1 MESCITT
8 GQQYILLARTQDLLG
23 WDCFMEGQIPTI
35 LIETIKPQ
43 LHQWSPRKSIDN
55 WGIKLI
61 KSLINIT
68 HKQWIYRNADVH
80 HVIDGLTSSQ
90 RTTLFACVQELL
102 MTDINYLLPCHRHLL
117 KQDFQQLGNADTLP
131 RQLWVASME
140 SAISAASNVA
150 SGHYTTGSMQVFN
163 SCPDAPQA
171 RHNFTKQSY
180 PPTRPPRTRHPVQQT
195 LPSSFWRPS
204 EALPIQ
210 PHPAQTHQ
218 TDLTGTRYRLHWRR
232 K

>member
-1 MESCITT
+1 M
-8 GQQYILLARTQDLLG
+8 GLLHGGTNPNHFDRNHPSHNSINCPHRSQ
-23 WDCFMEGQIPTI
+23 
-35 LIETIKPQ
+35 LIIGASNSSSPSSTSHTSSGYTET
-43 LHQWSPRKSIDN
+43 H
-55 WGIKLI
+55 
-61 KSLINIT
+61 
-68 HKQWIYRNADVH
+68 VH

-90 RTTLFACVQELL
+90 HTTLFAHVQELP

-140 SAISAASNVA
+140 SAISAASHVA
-150 SGHYTTGSMQVFN
+150 SGHYTPGSMQVFN
-163 SCPDAPQA
+163 SRPNAPQA
-171 RHNFTKQSY
+171 RHNFTKQLYLS
-180 PPTRPPRTRHPVQQT
+180 TRPPRTKRPVLQT
-195 LPSSFWRPS
+195 LPSSFWHPS

-218 TDLTGTRYRLHWRR
+218 TDFTGTRYHLHWRR